1 MSTISASKLLSV
13 ANENFVASYRK
24 LVEHSPEGEV
34 NQVGGVFAFVT
45 GFPFALFNGCVV
57 VERAAP
63 PELEEALAWVTAHG
77 VPHRVW
83 LAEQAA
89 QKLEAVPTAY
99 GLGRDPASFPGMVLH
114 PVPEPPPPAV
124 GDGGVSRRTGSRLA
138 SPRRGRKR
146 ACSGAGEPDVSTVA
160 RH

>member
-63 PELEEALAWVTAHG
+63 PALEEALAWVTAHG

-83 LAEQAA
+83 LAVQAA
-89 QKLEAVPTAY
+89 QKLEAVP
-99 GLGRDPASFPGMVLH
+99 LPAGSVATLRRFRAWSCIPC
-114 PVPEPPPPAV
+114 P
-124 GDGGVSRRTGSRLA
+124 SRR
-138 SPRRGRKR
+138 RRRS
-146 ACSGAGEPDVSTVA
+146 A
-160 RH
+160 

>member
-63 PELEEALAWVTAHG
+63 PELEGALAWVTAHG
-77 VPHRVW
+77 VPIVC
-83 LAEQAA
+83 
-89 QKLEAVPTAY
+89 
-99 GLGRDPASFPGMVLH
+99 GLPSRPRRS
-114 PVPEPPPPAV
+114 
-124 GDGGVSRRTGSRLA
+124 SRRFRLPTGSVATL
-138 SPRRGRKR
+138 RRFQAWSCIPCPSRR
-146 ACSGAGEPDVSTVA
+146 RRRSA
-160 RH
+160 